1 MQNIH
6 KAKSILILGSV
17 TMALLLVLSVVF
29 AVERTTFLDNAF
41 QIVRMTLI
49 DHIDPM
55 ADRYVSMIVRVLP
68 YAMLKIG
75 APLRLVLLS
84 FSLAYMLF
92 HALMYYI
99 VAYRMKRP
107 FLALAIPAT
116 FSIAVI
122 HGFYWCNSELFQLSS
137 LAVLFY
143 AVLTQDFKRPAKLVF
158 MTLIAGLCFFTHPLT
173 FVLLSFVIGF
183 EVVTRKEQRNYW
195 LFAVF
200 VIIAHFLK
208 SHFLPNW
215 YDSAK
220 TKEFVKNFECYGWEI
235 WNVPSVQKFF
245 EDWTVFST
253 PILLLAVAL
262 AMCIYL
268 RRYLGAF
275 ALLCAFLLFFCIVHI
290 GDVNGDYLF
299 YIQTNRLPLSWMP
312 IVVICR
318 LLPELNS
325 KWPVVILA
333 VLMLLGMISIVNL
346 SSTYQSRIAY
356 IESLV
361 EKSTPKEYMHLDEV
375 DMSKLVMHWGMPAE
389 SLILSQLN
397 QEQSNTTIY
406 IAEDSTAVK
415 QLKLEAYQACFEVY
429 NENISFYFEIEDDQ
443 Y

>member
-1 MQNIH
+1 MKNIH

-17 TMALLLVLSVVF
+17 TMAILLVLSVIF

-49 DHIDPM
+49 DQIDAM

-68 YAMLKIG
+68 FTLIKLG

-143 AVLTQDFKRPAKLVF
+143 AVLTQDFKLPAKLIF
-158 MTLIAGLCFFTHPLT
+158 MTLIAGLCFFVHPLT
-173 FVLLSFVIGF
+173 FVLLSFIIGF
-183 EVVTRKEQRNYW
+183 EVVTRTEHKDYW
-195 LFAVF
+195 IFAVF
-200 VIIAHFLK
+200 IMIAHFMK

-215 YDSAK
+215 YDDSK
-220 TKEFVKNFECYGWEI
+220 TKEFTSNFKSHFWEI
-235 WNVPSVQKFF
+235 WNVPSVQNFF
-245 EDWTVFST
+245 EDWTVFAT
-253 PILLLAVAL
+253 PILLLGGAL
-262 AMCIYL
+262 TMCIYL
-268 RRYLGAF
+268 RKYKGALVLLGAF
-275 ALLCAFLLFFCIVHI
+275 LFFFCIVHL
-290 GDVNGDYLF
+290 GDIKGDYLF
-299 YIQTNRLPLSWMP
+299 YIQTNRLPLSWMS

-325 KWPVVILA
+325 RWPVVILA
-333 VLMLLGMISIVNL
+333 VLMLLGLVSIVNL
-346 SSTYQSRIAY
+346 SSTYQARIAY

-361 EKSTPKEYMHLDEV
+361 QKSTPKEYMHLDEV
-375 DMSKLVMHWGMPAE
+375 DMSTLEMHWGMPAE
-389 SLILSQLN
+389 SLIISHLN
-397 QEQSNTTIY
+397 QELDKTTIY
-406 IAEDSTAVK
+406 ISADSTAVK
-415 QLKLEAYQACFEVY
+415 KLAPDAYQACFDLFNDNFLY
-429 NENISFYFEIEDDQ
+429 LFELEEDK